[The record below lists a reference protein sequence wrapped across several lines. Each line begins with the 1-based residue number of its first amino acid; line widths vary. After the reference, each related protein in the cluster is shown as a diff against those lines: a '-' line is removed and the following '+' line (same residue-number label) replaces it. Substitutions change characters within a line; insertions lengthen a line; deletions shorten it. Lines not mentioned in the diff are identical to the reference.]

1 MGLLGRF
8 RGEVSAEGKPYSKAE
23 LQAEG
28 GCARRQRELSA
39 RLTGLIDVLY
49 ALVLVEGALAYR
61 SLFVTEDQFLHPERF
76 LPVVLALILI
86 FFTTIHSFIDYH
98 LAAEDQP
105 YQFLDK
111 QRRRSDLG
119 RFYLD
124 IVIVGLY
131 SFILL
136 KCHVL
141 LVSPDGDLTF
151 AFFTFPV
158 LFFLFIWWGEL
169 RKRTAPD
176 GKQRYEPRLLLLFL
190 FAYGL
195 LAMVY
200 LTTTSGWVANS
211 GFLLAALLLMSLYR
225 WLNWRQNRWCV
236 TTS

>member
-1 MGLLGRF
+1 MGLFERF
-8 RGEVSAEGKPYSKAE
+8 RGEVSAEGEPYSEAE

-28 GCARRQRELSA
+28 GCVRRQRELSA
-39 RLTGLIDVLY
+39 RLTGLVDVLY
-49 ALVLVEGALAYR
+49 ALVLVEGAVAYR
-61 SLFVTEDQFLHPERF
+61 SLFVTDEQFLHPEQF
-76 LPVVLALILI
+76 LPVVLALVLI

-111 QRRRSDLG
+111 QRRRNDLG

-124 IVIVGLY
+124 VVIVGLY

-141 LVSPDGDLTF
+141 LVSPSGDLAF

-176 GKQRYEPRLLLLFL
+176 RKQRYEPRLLFLFL
-190 FAYGL
+190 CAYGL
-195 LAMVY
+195 LAMGY
-200 LTTTSGWVANS
+200 LTTARGWVANS
-211 GFLLAALLLMSLYR
+211 VFLLAALLLMGLYR

-236 TTS
+236 PTS